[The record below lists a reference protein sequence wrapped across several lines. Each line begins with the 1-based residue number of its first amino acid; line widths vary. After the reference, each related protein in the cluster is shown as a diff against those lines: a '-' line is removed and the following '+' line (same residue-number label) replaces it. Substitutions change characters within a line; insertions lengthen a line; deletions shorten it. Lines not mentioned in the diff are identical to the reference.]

1 MHDLPVSTTE
11 RRPETSLNVAHLQFI
26 AHQPRDGRT
35 GSHTG
40 RKKGAIP
47 TAREQHWSHKASRA
61 RPIGSSRVL
70 ERAMGI
76 EPTSEAWEASI
87 LPLYDARSL
96 PC

>member
-1 MHDLPVSTTE
+1 MHDLPVSTTD
-11 RRPETSLNVAHLQFI
+11 RRPEPPFNVPQPQFT
-26 AHQPRDGRT
+26 AHQRREGRA

-40 RKKGAIP
+40 RKKGAP
-47 TAREQHWSHKASRA
+47 PPAREQHWSRKASRA

-87 LPLYDARSL
+87 LPLYDARSF
-96 PC
+96 PY